1 MRTKYIATIPD
12 RKILKYLQNQC
23 VFRDSATIYN
33 ALKTSNSNQAV
44 FEGQL
49 MMLVAKHKVLAVKMK
64 DRFVYSIPEKL
75 KTGKILSGAINSDVY
90 LILTNSMN

>member
-23 VFRDSATIYN
+23 VFRDSETIYN
-33 ALKTSNSNQAV
+33 ALKTAASNRAI

-49 MMLVAKHKVLAVKMK
+49 TMLAAKNKILAVKMK
-64 DRFVYSIPEKL
+64 DRFVYSMPEKL
-75 KTGKILSGAINSDVY
+75 KTGKTLSGAINSDVY
-90 LILTNSMN
+90 LILMSLVN